1 MEEKPKSRGKGRTRR
16 LVKGFRNQKS
26 FRDWLGKNHTKSNGI
41 WMRFYKKGFGK
52 KTITRAE
59 ALEEA
64 LCFGWI
70 DGQADRFDDQ
80 SWIQRFTPRR
90 SKSGWSKINTEHA
103 QRLIEAGTIT
113 DAGMREVEAARADGR
128 WNAAYASP
136 RNAYPPEDFLQ
147 ELNKNKKAKAFFE
160 TLNRANIYSIVYR
173 LQTAKKPET
182 RERRMKLILAMMDQG
197 QTFHPSRKIAD
208 L

>member
-1 MEEKPKSRGKGRTRR
+1 VERKLESGGQGTARR
-16 LVKGFRNQKS
+16 LVKGFRHQKS
-26 FRDWLGKNHTKSNGI
+26 FRDWLEKNHPKSDGI
-41 WMRFYKKGFGK
+41 WIRFYKKGCGK

-70 DGQADRFDDQ
+70 DGQLDRFDDQ
-80 SWIQRFTPRR
+80 SWVQRFTPRR
-90 SKSGWSKINTEHA
+90 SKSGWSKINTQHA
-103 QRLIEAGTIT
+103 QRLIEAGKIT
-113 DAGMREVEAARADGR
+113 DAGMNEVEAAKADGR

-136 RNAYPPEDFLQ
+136 RDAYPPEDFLQ
-147 ELNKNKKAKAFFE
+147 ELNKNKKAKDFFE
-160 TLNRANIYSIVYR
+160 TLNRANVYAIVYR

-182 RERRMKLILAMMDQG
+182 RTRRMKLILAMMDQG

>member
-1 MEEKPKSRGKGRTRR
+1 MRR
-16 LVKGFRNQKS
+16 LVKGFRNQKL
-26 FRDWLGKNHTKSNGI
+26 FRDWLEKNHTESNGI
-41 WMRFYKKGFGK
+41 WIRFFKKDCGK

-70 DGQADRFDDQ
+70 DGQLDRFDDQ

-90 SKSGWSKINTEHA
+90 SRSGWSKINTQHA
-103 QRLIEAGTIT
+103 QRLIEAGKIT
-113 DAGMREVEAARADGR
+113 DAGMKEIEAAKADGR

-136 RNAYPPEDFLQ
+136 RDAYPPGDFLR
-147 ELNKNKKAKAFFE
+147 ELNKNKKAKDFFE
-160 TLNRANIYSIVYR
+160 TLNRANVYAIVYR

-182 RERRMKLILAMMDQG
+182 RAKRMKLILAMMDQG
-197 QTFHPSRKIAD
+197 QTFHPSRKIGD

>member
-1 MEEKPKSRGKGRTRR
+1 
-16 LVKGFRNQKS
+16 LA
-26 FRDWLGKNHTKSNGI
+26 GKNHPKSDGI
-41 WMRFYKKGFGK
+41 WIRFYKKGCGK

-70 DGQADRFDDQ
+70 DGQLDRFDDQ
-80 SWIQRFTPRR
+80 SWVQRFTPRR
-90 SKSGWSKINTEHA
+90 SKSGWSKINTQHA
-103 QRLIEAGTIT
+103 QRLIEAGKIT
-113 DAGMREVEAARADGR
+113 DAGMNEVEAAKADGR

-136 RNAYPPEDFLQ
+136 RDAYPPEDFLQ
-147 ELNKNKKAKAFFE
+147 ELNKNKKAKDFFE
-160 TLNRANIYSIVYR
+160 TLNRANVYAIVYR

-182 RERRMKLILAMMDQG
+182 RTRRMKLILAMMDQG

>member
-1 MEEKPKSRGKGRTRR
+1 
-16 LVKGFRNQKS
+16 
-26 FRDWLGKNHTKSNGI
+26 
-41 WMRFYKKGFGK
+41 MRFYKKGFGK

-59 ALEEA
+59 ALQEA

-70 DGQADRFDDQ
+70 DGQLHGFDDQ

-90 SKSGWSKINTEHA
+90 SKSGWSKINTQHA
-103 QRLIEAGTIT
+103 QRLIEAGMIT
-113 DAGMREVEAARADGR
+113 DAGLREVEEAKADGR

-136 RNAYPPEDFLQ
+136 RNACPPEDFLQ

-160 TLNRANIYSIVYR
+160 TLNRANVYSIVYR

-182 RERRMKLILAMMDQG
+182 RARRMKLILAMMDQG
-197 QTFHPSRKIAD
+197 QMFHPSRKIVG

>member
-1 MEEKPKSRGKGRTRR
+1 MRR
-16 LVKGFRNQKS
+16 LVKAFRNQKS
-26 FRDWLGKNHTKSNGI
+26 FRDWLEKNYTESNGI
-41 WMRFYKKGFGK
+41 WIRFFKKDCGK

-70 DGQADRFDDQ
+70 DGQLDRFDDQ

-90 SKSGWSKINTEHA
+90 SRSGWSKINTQHA
-103 QRLIEAGTIT
+103 QRLIEAGKIT
-113 DAGMREVEAARADGR
+113 DAGMKEIEAAKADGR

-136 RNAYPPEDFLQ
+136 RDAYPPGDFLQ
-147 ELNKNKKAKAFFE
+147 ELNKNKKAKDFFE
-160 TLNRANIYSIVYR
+160 TLNRANVYAIVYR

-182 RERRMKLILAMMDQG
+182 RAKRMKLILAMMDQG

>member
-1 MEEKPKSRGKGRTRR
+1 VERKWESGGQRTARR

-26 FRDWLGKNHTKSNGI
+26 FRDWLEKNHTKSNGI
-41 WMRFYKKGFGK
+41 WIRFYKKGCGK

-70 DGQADRFDDQ
+70 DGQLDRFDDQ
-80 SWIQRFTPRR
+80 SWVQRFTPRR
-90 SKSGWSKINTEHA
+90 SKSGWSKINTQHA
-103 QRLIEAGTIT
+103 QRLIEAGKIT
-113 DAGMREVEAARADGR
+113 DAGMNEVEAAKADGR

-136 RNAYPPEDFLQ
+136 RDAYPPEDFLQ
-147 ELNKNKKAKAFFE
+147 ELNKNKKAKDFFE
-160 TLNRANIYSIVYR
+160 TLNRANVYAIVYR

-182 RERRMKLILAMMDQG
+182 RTRRMKLILAMMDQG

>member
-1 MEEKPKSRGKGRTRR
+1 MERKLESGGQGTVRR
-16 LVKGFRNQKS
+16 LVKGFRNRKS
-26 FRDWLGKNHTKSNGI
+26 FRNWLEKNHAKSNSI
-41 WMRFYKKGFGK
+41 WIRFYKKDCGQ
-52 KTITRAE
+52 KTVTRAE

-70 DGQADRFDDQ
+70 DGQLDRFDDQ

-90 SKSGWSKINTEHA
+90 SRSGWSKINTQHA
-103 QRLIEAGTIT
+103 QRLIETGKIT
-113 DAGMREVEAARADGR
+113 GAGMKEIAAAKADGR

-136 RNAYPPEDFLQ
+136 RDAYPPEDFLQ
-147 ELNKNKKAKAFFE
+147 ELNKNKKAKDFFE
-160 TLNRANIYSIVYR
+160 TLNRANVYAIVYR

-182 RERRMKLILAMMDQG
+182 RAKRMKLILAMMDQG

-208 L
+208 P

>member
-1 MEEKPKSRGKGRTRR
+1 MRR
-16 LVKGFRNQKS
+16 LVKGFRNQKL
-26 FRDWLGKNHTKSNGI
+26 FRDWLEKNHTESNGI
-41 WMRFYKKGFGK
+41 WIRFFKKDCGK

-70 DGQADRFDDQ
+70 DGQLDRFDDQ

-90 SKSGWSKINTEHA
+90 SRSGWSKINTQHA
-103 QRLIEAGTIT
+103 QRLIEAGKIT
-113 DAGMREVEAARADGR
+113 DAGMKEIEAAKADGR

-136 RNAYPPEDFLQ
+136 RDAYPPGDFLR
-147 ELNKNKKAKAFFE
+147 ELNKNKKAKDFFG
-160 TLNRANIYSIVYR
+160 TLNRANVYAIVYR

-182 RERRMKLILAMMDQG
+182 RAKRMKLILAMMDQG
-197 QTFHPSRKIAD
+197 QTFHPSRKIGD

>member
-1 MEEKPKSRGKGRTRR
+1 VERKLESGGQGTVRR
-16 LVKGFRNQKS
+16 LVKGFRNRKS
-26 FRDWLGKNHTKSNGI
+26 FRNWLEKNHAKSNSI
-41 WMRFYKKGFGK
+41 WIRFYKKDCGQ
-52 KTITRAE
+52 KTVTRAE

-70 DGQADRFDDQ
+70 DGQLDRFDDQ

-90 SKSGWSKINTEHA
+90 SRSGWSKINTQHA
-103 QRLIEAGTIT
+103 QRLIETGKIT
-113 DAGMREVEAARADGR
+113 GAGMKEIAAAKADGR

-136 RNAYPPEDFLQ
+136 RDAYPPEDFLQ
-147 ELNKNKKAKAFFE
+147 ELNKNKKAKDFFE
-160 TLNRANIYSIVYR
+160 TLNRANVYAIVYR

-182 RERRMKLILAMMDQG
+182 RAKRMKLILAMMDQG

-208 L
+208 P

>member
-1 MEEKPKSRGKGRTRR
+1 MRR

-26 FRDWLGKNHTKSNGI
+26 FRDWLEKNYTKSNGI
-41 WMRFYKKGFGK
+41 WIRFYKKGCGK

-70 DGQADRFDDQ
+70 DGQLDRFDDH

-90 SKSGWSKINTEHA
+90 SRSGWSKINTQHA
-103 QRLIEAGTIT
+103 QRLIEAGRIT
-113 DAGMREVEAARADGR
+113 DAGMKEIEAAKADGR

-136 RNAYPPEDFLQ
+136 RDAYPPEDFLQ
-147 ELNKNKKAKAFFE
+147 ELNKNKKAKDFFE
-160 TLNRANIYSIVYR
+160 TLNRANVYAIVYR

-182 RERRMKLILAMMDQG
+182 RARRMRLILAMMDQG

>member
-1 MEEKPKSRGKGRTRR
+1 VERKLESVGQGRARR
-16 LVKGFRNQKS
+16 LGKGFRNQKS
-26 FRDWLGKNHTKSNGI
+26 FRDWLEKNHTKSNGLWI
-41 WMRFYKKGFGK
+41 RFYKKGCGK

-70 DGQADRFDDQ
+70 DGQLDRFDDQ

-90 SKSGWSKINTEHA
+90 SKSGWSKINTQHA
-103 QRLIEAGTIT
+103 QRLIEAGKIT
-113 DAGMREVEAARADGR
+113 DAGKKEVEAAKADGR
-128 WNAAYASP
+128 WDAAYASP
-136 RNAYPPEDFLQ
+136 RDAYPPEDFLQ
-147 ELNKNKKAKAFFE
+147 ELNKNKKAKDFFE
-160 TLNRANIYSIVYR
+160 TLNRANVYAIVYR

-182 RERRMKLILAMMDQG
+182 RARRMKLILAMMDQG

>member
-1 MEEKPKSRGKGRTRR
+1 VERKLESVGQGRARR

-26 FRDWLGKNHTKSNGI
+26 FRDWLEKNHTKSNGLWI
-41 WMRFYKKGFGK
+41 RFYKKGCGK

-70 DGQADRFDDQ
+70 DGQLDRFDDQ

-90 SKSGWSKINTEHA
+90 SKSGWSKINTQHA
-103 QRLIEAGTIT
+103 QRLIEAGKIT
-113 DAGMREVEAARADGR
+113 DAGKKEVEAAKADGR
-128 WNAAYASP
+128 WDAAYASP
-136 RNAYPPEDFLQ
+136 RDAYPPEDFLQ
-147 ELNKNKKAKAFFE
+147 ELNKNKKAKDFFE
-160 TLNRANIYSIVYR
+160 TLNRANVYAIVYR

-182 RERRMKLILAMMDQG
+182 RARRMKLILAMMDQG

>member
-1 MEEKPKSRGKGRTRR
+1 MERKLEFGGQGTVRR
-16 LVKGFRNQKS
+16 LVKGFRNQKL
-26 FRDWLGKNHTKSNGI
+26 FRDWLEKNHTESNGI
-41 WMRFYKKGFGK
+41 WIRFFKKDCGK

-70 DGQADRFDDQ
+70 DGQLDRFDDQ

-90 SKSGWSKINTEHA
+90 SRSGWSKINTQHA
-103 QRLIEAGTIT
+103 QRLIEAGKIT
-113 DAGMREVEAARADGR
+113 DAGMKEIEAAKADGR

-136 RNAYPPEDFLQ
+136 RDAYPPKEFLQ
-147 ELNKNKKAKAFFE
+147 ELNKNKKAKDFFE
-160 TLNRANIYSIVYR
+160 TLSRANVYAIVYR

-182 RERRMKLILAMMDQG
+182 RAKRMKLILAMMDQG